1 MDKNSMTIAKESSNH
16 EIFADPIGADIPQ
29 KSNILNQ
36 IQKEKNISEIND
48 LKSKNESKIN

>member
-1 MDKNSMTIAKESSNH
+1 MDENSMTIAKESSNH

-29 KSNILNQ
+29 KSNILNK

-48 LKSKNESKIN
+48 FKPEKNPR